1 MTPELAYFLKINVGI
16 ALFYAFYR
24 LFLYKD
30 TFFHWRRT
38 ALLCFFGVSLL
49 YPMLNLQEWVKAHEP
64 LVAMAD
70 LYATTLLP
78 EIVFDEVTITADI
91 NWQDITLTSL
101 KVIYLCGVILF
112 SIRFIVQLI
121 SIIRL
126 RIRCKAIQIQGVRIY
141 ALNKA
146 SGPFSFFHWIFIHT
160 ESHTEE
166 ELAEVLVHE
175 LTHARQIHSADV
187 VFGEWMCIAC
197 WFNPFAWLMKRE
209 IRNNLEYMADQH
221 VLQTGYD
228 HKTYQYH
235 LLGLA
240 HHKAA
245 ATLYNSF
252 NVLPL
257 KNRITMMNK
266 KRTKEIGRTK
276 YLMFLPLAALLMII
290 SNIEAVARTTKD
302 FAKDVIQAVE
312 EKTGQTGETLQP
324 VAAETSEPTT
334 PTTTPLQEKKVEYKG
349 VVVDDTGKGLANA
362 TLGAE
367 ILNDGTFQKINI
379 PNTKTDANGNFSF
392 TAIEGI
398 TTITIDNKD
407 ISASMNIKNQD
418 RLNLKIVLLS
428 AAARKKMEENL
439 EVFDIVEKM
448 PVFPGGQTAL
458 MEYISQNL
466 RYPAK
471 AHQERIQGR
480 VIAGFVVEKDGSIST
495 PTIVRSVSPE
505 VDAEAI
511 RVLSTMPKWTPG
523 TQRGKE
529 VRVRYTVPIL
539 FKLSEPE
546 AEEIKN
552 SKLDEVVVVAYAAD
566 ENTATDA
573 SDTILE
579 NAEEMPKYPGGTEGL
594 MRYLAKNIKY
604 PVDAQK
610 SKTQGRVV
618 VQIIVDKEGRV
629 TSPRIAQSVSPSLDA
644 EAIRVVTGMPRW
656 EPGKNKGEAV
666 AVQYTLPI
674 NFKLQ

>member
-64 LVAMAD
+64 MVAMAD

-78 EIVFDEVTITADI
+78 EIVFDEVTITAGI

-101 KVIYLCGVILF
+101 KAIYLCGVILF

-126 RIRCKAIQIQGVRIY
+126 RIRCKAMQIQGVRIY

-146 SGPFSFFHWIFIHT
+146 SGPFSFFHWIFIHP

-276 YLMFLPLAALLMII
+276 YLMFLPLAGILMIV
-290 SNIEAVARTTKD
+290 SNIEMVARTTEK
-302 FAKDVIQAVE
+302 FAKEMMGQVTEEVAMQAETTNIPELSTREIQEISLPQGTKGKEVTETQIKSVPDSVVFQVVE
-312 EKTGQTGETLQP
+312 E
-324 VAAETSEPTT
+324 
-334 PTTTPLQEKKVEYKG
+334 
-349 VVVDDTGKGLANA
+349 
-362 TLGAE
+362 
-367 ILNDGTFQKINI
+367 
-379 PNTKTDANGNFSF
+379 
-392 TAIEGI
+392 
-398 TTITIDNKD
+398 
-407 ISASMNIKNQD
+407 
-418 RLNLKIVLLS
+418 
-428 AAARKKMEENL
+428 
-439 EVFDIVEKM
+439 M
-448 PVFPGGQTAL
+448 PDFPGGMKAL
-458 MEYISQNL
+458 MDYLSKNVK
-466 RYPAK
+466 YPAE
-471 AHQERIQGR
+471 AHAIGAQGR
-480 VIAGFVVEKDGSIST
+480 VIVSFTVKKDGSIADT
-495 PTIVRSVSPE
+495 KVERSVNPYL
-505 VDAEAI
+505 DKEAM
-511 RVLSTMPKWTPG
+511 RVIAAMPKWQPG
-523 TQRGKE
+523 KQRGE
-529 VRVRYTVPIL
+529 AVNVRFTVPVA
-539 FKLSEPE
+539 FRLSDPE
-546 AEEIKN
+546 LPKAEEIKQ
-552 SKLDEVVVVAYAAD
+552 SDLDEVVVVGYGPQEDSTPGAVGVKG
-566 ENTATDA
+566 
-573 SDTILE
+573 E
-579 NAEEMPKYPGGTEGL
+579 NADQAFTVVETMPKFPEGQAGL
-594 MRYLAKNIKY
+594 MRYLARSIKY
-604 PVDAQK
+604 PVIAQK
-610 SKTQGRVV
+610 NKEQGRV
-618 VQIIVDKEGRV
+618 IIQMIIGTDGSLSNVKVLR
-629 TSPRIAQSVSPSLDA
+629 SVSPSLDA
-644 EAIRVVTGMPRW
+644 EAIRVVGNMPKW
-656 EPGKNKGEAV
+656 EPGMQKGQAV
-666 AVQYTLPI
+666 PVKYTLPI
-674 NFKLQ
+674 TFRLQ